1 MKIINVSMIAVA
13 LMTAGAT
20 AAFARGGAHFGSQAS
35 DSAVNSYASAQPV
48 ASEPTITSAVQV
60 RQYPGLDQ
68 QSAAV
73 LRLEEAGDAASEK

>member
-20 AAFARGGAHFGSQAS
+20 AAFARGGVHTGPAAEG
-35 DSAVNSYASAQPV
+35 AVNSYMSTQAYDSTP
-48 ASEPTITSAVQV
+48 SITSGVV
-60 RQYPGLDQ
+60 VHQYPSLDQ

-73 LRLEEAGDAASEK
+73 LRLEEVGDANSAK